1 MENPQKPTQS
11 LEQKQ
16 ETPEDYVVATFPVDI
31 DPDNARRP
39 LTVIRS
45 GQDGEGVKYDRGWN
59 PIGMLVVCD
68 TDSEGGIGPI
78 KLLMEAYKVV
88 GTDIKTE
95 FVPLED
101 IQGLNEDYI
110 KYLYGKTPKEMIEEA
125 KRIWQQE
132 HPGSEWRR
140 LLDAKD
146 HPENSSNSSVGE
158 QDGSGFERPS
168 ADEASPKIGSAAVNA
183 TGIEK
188 PAKIDKVDANP
199 ADLAATEP
207 AKKPVETGRVS
218 ISPSTLVMSKKVL
231 ESIGAVKVDD
241 SVGSPAIKSAAVKE
255 LAKNLAV
262 ASAKEL
268 VVDSIKNPA
277 VKLAK
282 KPAEIDKVGTN
293 PADLVAIEP
302 VEKLVEVD
310 KTSADLAD
318 LSAAKSVENPV
329 AEKSMETNETS
340 AGILPESFKS
350 VINNFE
356 EYTGGDNGEFSA
368 ETKSIARELND
379 LKWRIQRNPEA
390 IKESATEGLIQRASS
405 RIRELEASR
414 ADSTATFKNNID
426 SLLKGLKSEI
436 KNDNELKRLVE
447 LTKHVDQMGVDNKV
461 LGDLTNVLLNKLTI
475 IRRIIDDS
483 RNDRWGI
490 IAYRDHFVRVI
501 GEIIG
506 SDDYRDIDRKFSGD
520 LGSVY
525 RRRQS
530 ILDAIKG
537 IRETGY

>member
-1 MENPQKPTQS
+1 MERSKPTQNH
-11 LEQKQ
+11 EQKQ
-16 ETPEDYVVATFPVDI
+16 PTPEYDVVKNFPTGTTNLDST
-31 DPDNARRP
+31 RYP
-39 LTVIRS
+39 LTIIRS
-45 GQDGEGVKYDRGWN
+45 GKDGEDVKRDEGWY
-59 PIGMLVVCD
+59 PSDMSAVVF
-68 TDSEGGIGPI
+68 DSGLKNGIGQI
-78 KLLMEAYKVV
+78 KLLMEVYKVV
-88 GTDIKTE
+88 KSGIETE
-95 FVPLED
+95 LVPLED
-101 IQGLNEDYI
+101 IQGLGADEGYI
-110 KYLYGKTPKEMIEEA
+110 EYLYGKTPEKMIEEA
-125 KRIWQQE
+125 KRIRQQE
-132 HPGSEWRR
+132 HPGSEWRG

-168 ADEASPKIGSAAVNA
+168 ADEVSPKIGSAAVEA

-218 ISPSTLVMSKKVL
+218 VSPSTLVMSKKVL

-282 KPAEIDKVGTN
+282 KPAKIDKVDAN
-293 PADLVAIEP
+293 PADLAATEP
-302 VEKLVEVD
+302 VKKPVEAD
-310 KTSADLAD
+310 KASTTPADLP
-318 LSAAKSVENPV
+318 AAKSV
-329 AEKSMETNETS
+329 EKSMETNEANTD
-340 AGILPESFKS
+340 ILPEDFKS

-356 EYTGGDNGEFSA
+356 KYTGGDNGEFSA
-368 ETKSIARELND
+368 ETKPIARELNE

-390 IKESATEGLIQRASS
+390 IKEPATEGLIQRASS
-405 RIRELEASR
+405 RIRELEVSR
-414 ADSTATFKNNID
+414 AKSANKFKNNMD
-426 SLLKGLKSEI
+426 SLLEGLESKIE
-436 KNDNELKRLVE
+436 NDDELKRLVK
-447 LTKHVDQMGVDNKV
+447 LTEHVDQMGVDNRV
-461 LGDLTNVLLNKLTI
+461 LDDLTNVLLNKLTI
-475 IRRIIDDS
+475 IRSIIYNS
-483 RNDRWGI
+483 RNDRGGI
-490 IAYRDHFVRVI
+490 IAYREHFVRVI
-501 GEIIG
+501 EEIIG

-537 IRETGY
+537 IRKAGYR

>member
-1 MENPQKPTQS
+1 MENPQKPTRNH
-11 LEQKQ
+11 EQEPK
-16 ETPEDYVVATFPVDI
+16 TLEDYVVATFHVDV
-31 DPDNARRP
+31 DPDDARRP

-45 GQDGEGVKYDRGWN
+45 GRDGKDVKYDRGWN
-59 PIGMLVVCD
+59 PISMSVVCD
-68 TDSEGGIGPI
+68 TDSEEGIGPI
-78 KLLMEAYKVV
+78 KLLMEAYKLV

-302 VEKLVEVD
+302 VKKLVEVD